1 MPLVSAVLDMFE
13 SEYTES
19 LHDRKANSIIKFTHE
34 RPKGFFYEEVQPLTR
49 IFQLVKDDLQ
59 KGV

>member
-1 MPLVSAVLDMFE
+1 MFE

-49 IFQLVKDDLQ
+49 IFQLVKNDLQ